1 MFSMPAN
8 PGVIGYARVQRDGS
22 TPYINSG
29 LTITRLAVG
38 EYQIVYPGD
47 PTQQEP
53 QQEGQK
59 VAHQDLILL
68 TALLT
73 ATAVGVVIDEP
84 NDYTRIVLFTNSVSG
99 QATDTEFNILILR
112 STLPVSL
119 DANGNQSAP
128 I

>member
-8 PGVIGYARVQRDGS
+8 PGIIGYARVQRDGS
-22 TPYINSG
+22 TPNINSG
-29 LTITRLAVG
+29 LGISRLSPG
-38 EYQIVYPGD
+38 TYQIVYPGD
-47 PTQQEP
+47 PTNQEP

-59 VAHQDLILL
+59 VAHQDLIFLTGLL
-68 TALLT
+68 TP
-73 ATAVGVVIDEP
+73 TAVGVVVDEP
-84 NDYTRIVLFTNSVSG
+84 NDYTRIVLFTNSSG
-99 QATDTEFNILILR
+99 QAADTEFNVIVFR